1 MMSRKILT
9 FVVGAGLSCAWLP
22 MVHAQAKTQ
31 AQAVTQ
37 PQAVTQYVVLDNVA
51 AITGQPQVGAKAA
64 IPMKADVPSQI
75 DGAGNI
81 VITCDLVGGKCPNVG
96 TGEANVNLPTAPNV
110 ALSGPS
116 GVVTATGQNLTWNVG
131 APNPARTCYG
141 VSATKLSPPTSG
153 PAVTGW
159 VQAWPATGGTYSLSA
174 LYNALPADNI
184 EYTYEFK
191 LGCYSTASTV
201 VNGTTVVAYAE
212 GTRQVKL
219 KKAAGGGG
227 GGDYCSEYYPANHP
241 ARSQPGFTTNLTKVE
256 RQFTQI
262 FYTFDRSSP
271 VTIEQV
277 LDQGYTGRGGMPGPD
292 AGPGEYL
299 SVAFSVPADTPALTG
314 FELGFIEPQG
324 FLGLEAASKWELSI
338 SPCPGDFRAK
348 PGYGQDNPSDF
359 YDRAACH
366 QKNSGA
372 IFFTTGTLTAPGSA
386 NSCFVKPGATMYINM
401 TAYDL
406 NGYRSSG
413 AAPVWGCNQGV
424 TYCGLKADVKKK
436 TGF

>member
-96 TGEANVNLPTAPNV
+96 TGEANVNLPTAPTV
-110 ALSGPS
+110 ILAGPS

-174 LYNALPADNI
+174 LYNALPADDI

-219 KKAAGGGG
+219 KKATGGGG
-227 GGDYCSEYYPANHP
+227 GGDYCSEYYPAGHP

-256 RQFTQI
+256 RQFNQV
-262 FYTFDRSSP
+262 FSSGTGVP
-271 VTIEQV
+271 RTAQDII
-277 LDQGYTGRGGMPGPD
+277 DTGYSARGGMPGPE
-292 AGPGEYL
+292 AGPGQYL
-299 SVAFSVPADTPALTG
+299 AIAFTLSANTPNLTG
-314 FELGFIEPQG
+314 IELSFVEPQ
-324 FLGLEAASKWELSI
+324 FYLGLYPAYGYELSI
-338 SPCPGDFRAK
+338 SPCPGDFRKK
-348 PGYGQDNPSDF
+348 PAYGQDNPTDF
-359 YDRAACH
+359 YDRQACRREDAG
-366 QKNSGA
+366 SIA
-372 IFFTTGTLTAPGSA
+372 FTTGTGSGPGSA
-386 NSCFVKPGATMYINM
+386 TSCFVKPGATMYINI
-401 TAYDL
+401 TTHDL
-406 NGYRSSG
+406 DGYRATG
-413 AAPVWGCNQGV
+413 AAPVWECADGV
-424 TYCGLKADVKKK
+424 TLCGKKVDAAK
-436 TGF
+436 TAGF